1 MPAICYGLFM
11 NLINGIMCVCGCDG
25 ILHVLHNDDRE
36 SEVEKEE
43 RLKQLWDSFKQ
54 NTK

>member
-1 MPAICYGLFM
+1 MFIKRFLHESNLQACGMYICM
-11 NLINGIMCVCGCDG
+11 VCACR
-25 ILHVLHNDDRE
+25 IDDQQAEAEER
-36 SEVEKEE
+36 SKEE